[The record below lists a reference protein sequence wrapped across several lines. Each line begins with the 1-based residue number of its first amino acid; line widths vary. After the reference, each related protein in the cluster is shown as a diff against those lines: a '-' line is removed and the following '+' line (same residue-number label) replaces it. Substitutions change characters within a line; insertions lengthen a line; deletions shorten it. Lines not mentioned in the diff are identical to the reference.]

1 MLTLGLVAPAGA
13 GIAAAAPANQP
24 LSSVVLSSLGRGYT
38 VLSQGPL
45 KASSFANSA
54 PNPSAASTAL
64 GELSAHR
71 TISTYERVWRD
82 AAGNNEVQILLV
94 RFVALAAAQAYFS
107 SVRQALKSG
116 EIVSSGAM
124 PGVKGAFRTTYFA
137 TLGTTVG
144 VGQAVTVDVGTT
156 VATLSF
162 FSSNASSDM
171 NPVTVS
177 GARSITQRQLA
188 ALHATPKAP
197 PPAPQRS
204 SATSPDFYWILGGAL
219 GALLVIAG
227 IVLVV
232 LGRRRSVAVDVEP
245 VVVEPRVG
253 RQDIPILLGLLAAWL
268 FRPRSKP

>member
-1 MLTLGLVAPAGA
+1 MLTLCL
-13 GIAAAAPANQP
+13 AAPAAGAATSAPVSQP
-24 LSSVVLSSLGRGYT
+24 LSSVVLSSLGPGYT

-45 KASSFANSA
+45 KASSFATSA

-71 TISTYERVWRD
+71 TISTYERLWRD

-94 RFVALAAAQAYFS
+94 RFVGLPAARAYFS

-116 EIVSSGAM
+116 EIVSSGSM

-137 TLGTTVG
+137 TLGSTVG
-144 VGQAVTVDVGTT
+144 VGQAVSVEVGTT
-156 VATLSF
+156 IATLSF

-177 GARSITQRQLA
+177 GARSITERQLA
-188 ALHATPKAP
+188 ALKVT
-197 PPAPQRS
+197 PAPMPKTEQHS
-204 SATSPDFYWILGGAL
+204 TATDPDFYWILGSSL
-219 GALLVIAG
+219 GGLLVIAG
-227 IVLVV
+227 ALMVVVGRRKSKADTEIESVVVKPRVGKQDIPVV
-232 LGRRRSVAVDVEP
+232 LGLVAM
-245 VVVEPRVG
+245 
-253 RQDIPILLGLLAAWL
+253 WL